1 MYSSHSLSFIFNS
14 HFFFFSKPAGGKSC
28 SFPLSSLLFFSIYQ
42 NVRCSETE
50 WKRPKEKKSHLSLC
64 LKRNSSEALYG
75 KWRLK
80 LKCKTKRMH
89 SLSDGKDDDLTEEP
103 RCPTH
108 PFPIPFFFS
117 FSLLFHFFLVLFFLL
132 LFMLRGSR

>member
-1 MYSSHSLSFIFNS
+1 MYSSHSFIIHLQFTFFLLQARWRKILFS
-14 HFFFFSKPAGGKSC
+14 SLIAPPFFFHLSKC
-28 SFPLSSLLFFSIYQ
+28 TLL
-42 NVRCSETE
+42 RDE